1 MNWRIP
7 GLTAERA
14 VLGFCV
20 WQAVDLLTAWQHS
33 PLDAL
38 GWLAFGIWLT
48 PTLVSAFRL
57 SLSGPK
63 MCRSTYLAWM
73 ALLSCLV
80 GMVTDTHF
88 FKHCALAFAC
98 AAVTPPFR
106 FWRIWLVASL
116 AWMPLLGWLLAGLPW
131 LVVVLV
137 RLGVTAVASLVGWI
151 GLAGNF
157 RRITQ

>member
-14 VLGFCV
+14 VLVFCV

-33 PLDAL
+33 PFDGL

-48 PTLVSAFRL
+48 PTLASAFR
-57 SLSGPK
+57 SSPAGPK
-63 MCRSTYLAWM
+63 LYRNAGLAWV

-116 AWMPLLGWLLAGLPW
+116 TWMPLLGWLLAGLPW
-131 LVVVLV
+131 LAVVLV
-137 RLGVTAVASLVGWI
+137 RLGVTAVAALVGWI